1 LLASRVPRR
10 SIPRV
15 LLAERYRARLRGRD
29 RAGRRTRGHGG
40 RGRSVPEFITEPQA
54 PPLDYL
60 PPIGGLALL
69 IAAALAVL
77 VLAAVAASMLLVRSV
92 RPDLLREAEP

>member
-1 LLASRVPRR
+1 MN
-10 SIPRV
+10 
-15 LLAERYRARLRGRD
+15 
-29 RAGRRTRGHGG
+29 
-40 RGRSVPEFITEPQA
+40 EPQA
-54 PPLDYL
+54 PPLNYL

-69 IAAALAVL
+69 VAAALAVL